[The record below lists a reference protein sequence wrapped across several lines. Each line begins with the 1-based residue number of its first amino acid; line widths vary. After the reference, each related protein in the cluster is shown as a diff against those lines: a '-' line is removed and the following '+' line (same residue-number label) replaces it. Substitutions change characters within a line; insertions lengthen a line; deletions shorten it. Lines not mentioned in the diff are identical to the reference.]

1 MSPPCNAFTAEQL
14 PSFVQANVYGKKRKV
29 EGGGNVDLLKCP
41 LREFS
46 QYRCRVENPRDPN
59 CPVRCKTVV
68 RFFREYVEILD
79 EFGCVQRGEAVCCWS
94 IVLMGGCVQVS
105 GQEGDFSC

>member
-1 MSPPCNAFTAEQL
+1 MSPPCSAFTAEQL
-14 PSFVQANVYGKKRKV
+14 PRFVQANAQGKKRKV

-46 QYRCRVENPRDPN
+46 QYRCRVDNPNDPN

-68 RFFREYVEILD
+68 RFFRECQDKKGTFHVETT
-79 EFGCVQRGEAVCCWS
+79 AW
-94 IVLMGGCVQVS
+94 
-105 GQEGDFSC
+105 EGLQLHHDTPPSSTGRT

>member
-14 PSFVQANVYGKKRKV
+14 PSFVQANVNGKKRKV

-68 RFFREYVEILD
+68 RFFREYVENPLISLAASSWTRL
-79 EFGCVQRGEAVCCWS
+79 FVA
-94 IVLMGGCVQVS
+94 
-105 GQEGDFSC
+105 GQSC